1 MNIKETQPVTLPS
14 QMATTDRTLA
24 EGYSRFVLYR
34 VLILILMVVLLGVA
48 FVFDVFTGP
57 APLSPDSVIAGLFDP
72 AGLPGPVHYILFN
85 VRLPYAVM
93 AGLVGASLGLAGA
106 EMQTVLNNQ
115 LASPFT
121 LGVSAAATLGAALV
135 LVTGIT
141 LTWFPQEALL
151 PTSAFLFAAVAAL
164 LIHLLAKTQSNGADS
179 VVLFGIALVFAI
191 NSVVALLQFLADA
204 DTLQQIVFWGMG
216 SLGRSTWPK
225 IATVAVV
232 LIVAIP
238 LSLRNVWKLTAL
250 RAGEAQAESLGID
263 TKRLRLT
270 VMLRASLLAAVAV
283 CFVGTIGFVGLVGP
297 HIARLLLGEDHRFF
311 LPGAALAG
319 ALILSLASIA
329 SKTIIPGMIIPL
341 GIVTSIVGV
350 PLFLSLLV
358 AKEHR
363 A

>member
-1 MNIKETQPVTLPS
+1 ML
-14 QMATTDRTLA
+14 
-24 EGYSRFVLYR
+24 G
-34 VLILILMVVLLGVA
+34 LLVIA
-48 FVFDVFTGP
+48 FICDVFTGP
-57 APLSPDSVIAGLFDP
+57 AALSPGVVITGLLDS
-72 AGLPGPVHYILFN
+72 AGLPSSMHYILFN
-85 VRLPYAVM
+85 VRLPYAAM
-93 AGLVGASLGLAGA
+93 AILVGASLGLAGA
-106 EMQTVLNNQ
+106 EMQTVLNNP

-135 LVTGIT
+135 LVTG
-141 LTWFPQEALL
+141 LSVSWLPQEALL
-151 PTSAFLFAAVAAL
+151 PASAFLFAAMAAL
-164 LIHLLAKTQSNGADS
+164 LIHVLAQTQANGADS

-216 SLGRSTWPK
+216 SLGRTTWPK
-225 IATVAVV
+225 IATVAGV
-232 LIVAIP
+232 LIVAVP

-311 LPGAALAG
+311 LPGAAFAG

-329 SKTIIPGMIIPL
+329 SKMVIPGVIIPL

-350 PLFLSLLV
+350 PLFLSLLI
-358 AKEHR
+358 ARERH

>member
-1 MNIKETQPVTLPS
+1 MTLRPPMAAAGRSLS
-14 QMATTDRTLA
+14 Q
-24 EGYSRFVLYR
+24 GYASFVRYRF
-34 VLILILMVVLLGVA
+34 LILSLILFLLGVA
-48 FVFDVFTGP
+48 FVCDVFTGP
-57 APLSPDSVIAGLFDP
+57 ADLSPGAVIAGLLDP
-72 AGLPGPVHYILFN
+72 AGLPSPVRYILFN

-93 AGLVGASLGLAGA
+93 AVLVGASLGLAGA
-106 EMQTVLNNQ
+106 EMQTVLNNP

-135 LVTGIT
+135 LVTGLS
-141 LTWFPQEALL
+141 LTWVPQEALL
-151 PTSAFLFAAVAAL
+151 PASSFLFAAMAAL
-164 LIHLLAKTQSNGADS
+164 VIHLLAKTQSNGADS

-191 NSVVALLQFLADA
+191 NSLVALLQFLADA

-225 IATVAVV
+225 IVTVVAV

-238 LSLRNVWKLTAL
+238 LSLRDVWKMTAL

-329 SKTIIPGMIIPL
+329 SKMIIPGMIIPL

-350 PLFLSLLV
+350 PFFLSLLI
-358 AKEHR
+358 AKERR

>member
-1 MNIKETQPVTLPS
+1 MTVSPQTGTAGRSMS
-14 QMATTDRTLA
+14 Q
-24 EGYSRFVLYR
+24 GYARFVR
-34 VLILILMVVLLGVA
+34 VKVLILILMLVLLGVA
-48 FVFDVFTGP
+48 FVIDVFTGP
-57 APLSPDSVIAGLFDP
+57 AALAPDAVISGLLDP
-72 AGLPGPVHYILFN
+72 AGLPGPLHYILFN

-93 AGLVGASLGLAGA
+93 AVLVGASLGLAGA
-106 EMQTVLNNQ
+106 EMQTVLNNP

-121 LGVSAAATLGAALV
+121 LGVSAAATLGAALI
-135 LVTGIT
+135 LVGG
-141 LTWFPQEALL
+141 LSLNWVPQEALL
-151 PTSAFLFAAVAAL
+151 PAGAFLFAAMAAL
-164 LIHLLAKTQSNGADS
+164 LIHLLAQTQSNGADS

-191 NSVVALLQFLADA
+191 NSIVALLQFLADA

-225 IATVAVV
+225 IATVAAV

-238 LSLRNVWKLTAL
+238 LSMRNVWKLTAL

-311 LPGAALAG
+311 LPGAVLAG
-319 ALILSLASIA
+319 ALILSLASIG
-329 SKTIIPGMIIPL
+329 SKMIIPGMIIPI

-350 PLFLSLLV
+350 PLFLSLLI
-358 AKEHR
+358 AKER
-363 A
+363 RS

>member
-1 MNIKETQPVTLPS
+1 MEEAIPLIHSP
-14 QMATTDRTLA
+14 QMAAAGRSLSQ
-24 EGYSRFVLYR
+24 GYARFVRYR
-34 VLILILMVVLLGVA
+34 FLILVLMLVLMGVA

-57 APLSPDSVIAGLFDP
+57 ADLSPGAVIAGLLDP
-72 AGLPGPVHYILFN
+72 AGLPSPVRYILFN
-85 VRLPYAVM
+85 VRLPYAAM
-93 AGLVGASLGLAGA
+93 AVLVGASLGLAGA
-106 EMQTVLNNQ
+106 EMQTVLNNP

-135 LVTGIT
+135 LVTGLS
-141 LTWFPQEALL
+141 LTWLPQEALL
-151 PTSAFLFAAVAAL
+151 PASAFLFAAMAAL
-164 LIHLLAKTQSNGADS
+164 LIHLLAKTQANGADS

-191 NSVVALLQFLADA
+191 NSLVALLQFMADA

-225 IATVAVV
+225 IAIVGTI
-232 LIVAIP
+232 LFVAIP
-238 LSLRNVWKLTAL
+238 LSFRNVWKLNAL
-250 RAGEAQAESLGID
+250 RAGEAQAVSLGID

-311 LPGAALAG
+311 LPGSALAG

-329 SKTIIPGMIIPL
+329 SKMIIPGMIIPL

-350 PLFLSLLV
+350 PLFLSLLI